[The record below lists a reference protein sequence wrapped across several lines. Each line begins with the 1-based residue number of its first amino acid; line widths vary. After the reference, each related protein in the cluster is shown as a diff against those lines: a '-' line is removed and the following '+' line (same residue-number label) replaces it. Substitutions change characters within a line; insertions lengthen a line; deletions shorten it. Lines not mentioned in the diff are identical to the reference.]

1 MRQTKRWREYGRC
14 RRGVLSGFF
23 FAMSSNVHM
32 KCDRKKQK
40 KNDTKAGTE
49 AAKAKEGRREM

>member
-1 MRQTKRWREYGRC
+1 MERIWKMQKG
-14 RRGVLSGFF
+14 GFKWIL